1 MGVKTGMTTRRGS
14 VLAVGIALATALGL
28 SACGSGGDK
37 APLADVP
44 KGTVGVEHA
53 AQTEAPA
60 TLTAQPANGTA
71 DASPKGPITVSV
83 SSGTVGSVQL
93 TNPDGKQVKGELSA
107 DKKTWTATE
116 QLGYGKT
123 YTWSG
128 TATGG
133 NGQQLPLTG
142 SFTTVKPKST
152 VSGQLNVGD
161 DQQYGI
167 AMPISITFSG
177 KVTDKASVEKSL
189 KVETSVPTE
198 GSWAWL
204 DDKTVH
210 WRPKAYWKPDTKVTV
225 TASLYGTSF
234 GNGVYGK
241 DNVTSKFTIGREQ
254 TVEGNTQTH
263 RLVIKRGGEVIH
275 DFPASYGLDSDPG
288 RVSKSGIHVV
298 MEKYEIKKMTNEKY
312 DYKDVPVPW
321 AVRISNNGE
330 FIHGLQASVGS
341 QGKRNVSHGCTNLS
355 PANAKIYYDSVLPGD
370 PVDIEGSTQ
379 KLSAADGSYYD
390 WAISWEDWTA
400 KSALK

>member
-1 MGVKTGMTTRRGS
+1 MTTRLRS
-14 VLAVGIALATALGL
+14 RLAAGIAATALLGL
-28 SACGSGGDK
+28 AACSSESK
-37 APLADVP
+37 TPLANVP
-44 KGTVGVEHA
+44 GPQATVGVEHA
-53 AQTEAPA
+53 AATQAPA
-60 TLTAQPANGTA
+60 TVALQPGNGAA

-83 SSGTVGSVQL
+83 TDGTIGSVQL
-93 TNPDGKQVKGELSA
+93 TNPDGKPVKGDLSA
-107 DKKTWTATE
+107 DKHTWTAAE
-116 QLGYGKT
+116 ALGYGKS

-128 TATGG
+128 TATGA
-133 NGQQLPLTG
+133 NGQQVPITG
-142 SFTTVKPKST
+142 AFATVKPKRQI
-152 VSGQLNVGD
+152 SGTLNVGD
-161 DQQYGI
+161 DQTYGV
-167 AMPISITFSG
+167 AMPIALKFDN
-177 KVTDKASVEKSL
+177 KVIDKASVEKAL

-210 WRPKAYWKPDTKVTV
+210 WRPKAYWKADTKVTV

-234 GNGVYGK
+234 GGDAYGK
-241 DNVTSKFTIGREQ
+241 TDVSSKFTIGREQ

-263 RLVIKRGGEVIH
+263 RLVIKRNGQVVN

-288 RVSKSGIHVV
+288 RVTQSGIHVA

-312 DYKDVPVPW
+312 DYRDVPVPW

-330 FIHGLQASVGS
+330 FIHGLAASIPS

-370 PVDIEGSTQ
+370 PVEITGTNQ
-379 KLSAADGSYYD
+379 QLSSKDGDYYD
-390 WAISWEDWTA
+390 WTLTWDQWTA